1 MKLLL
6 SGNEA
11 IARGAWEASCHVAA
25 AYPGTPSTEIL
36 ENIAF
41 YKEIKAEWAPNE
53 KVAFEAMLGAAI
65 GGARALVAMKHV
77 GLNVAADPL
86 MTSAYVGVNG
96 GLVII
101 SADDPGMHSSQNE
114 QDNRVFAKF
123 AKIPLFEPS
132 DSQEAYEFVKL
143 AFEISEKYDTP
154 VIVRST
160 TRISHAKGIVDVGE
174 RVELPV
180 KEYVKDPQKY
190 TMIPAF
196 ARKRHE
202 ILEKRLVELKKL
214 SNSIEINRIEPG
226 DTKIG
231 IVTSGISYQY
241 AREVFPD
248 AIILKLGM
256 PFPFPD
262 ELFKKFASMVDTIYV
277 VEELEPFL
285 EDHIRI
291 LGYSV
296 IGKDKIPITGELNP
310 QIVRKALKG
319 ESLEKIPP
327 QKAVKRP
334 PALCPGCP
342 HLGIF
347 FELKKKRINVMGDIG
362 CYTLAVLPPLESIDT
377 TVDMGFS
384 VSSVHGFNL
393 ARGEKSVKKS
403 VAVIGDSTFIHS
415 GITGLIDIV
424 YNKGFSTVIILD
436 NHTTAMTGHQPHP
449 ATGRTIKGEPT
460 KKIDFVE
467 LARAIGVEDIHV
479 VDPHDLKAVRKTL
492 KSALNYPGPSV
503 IITDRPCVLLP
514 DEWKKLQKNPKKV
527 VDPEMCQGDKCGNCF
542 RLGCPAIVWKDGKA
556 FIDPLLCVGCDLC
569 IQTCPFDA
577 IHPEDE
583 YEKGI

>member
-1 MKLLL
+1 MRLLL

-11 IARGAWEASCHVAA
+11 IARGAWEASCHVAS

-53 KVAFEAMLGAAI
+53 KVAFEAMLGASI

-86 MTSAYVGVNG
+86 MTSAYTGVNG
-96 GLVII
+96 GFVII

-114 QDNRVFAKF
+114 QDNRIFARF
-123 AKIPLFEPS
+123 AKIPLLEPS
-132 DSQEAYEFVKL
+132 DSQEAHDFVKL

-154 VIVRST
+154 VIVRTT
-160 TRISHAKGIVDVGE
+160 TRISHAKGIVEVDD
-174 RVELPV
+174 R
-180 KEYVKDPQKY
+180 KEVPIREYRKNPEKY
-190 TMIPAF
+190 TMIPAY
-196 ARKRHE
+196 ARRRHE
-202 ILEKRLVELKKL
+202 ILENRLETLKNL
-214 SNSIEINRIEPG
+214 SNSIEINRIEEG
-226 DTKIG
+226 DNEIG
-231 IVTSGISYQY
+231 IVASGIAYQY
-241 AREVFPD
+241 AREVFPE
-248 AIILKLGM
+248 ATFLKLGM

-262 ELFKKFASMVDTIYV
+262 DLFRKFSSMVKKIYV
-277 VEELEPFL
+277 VEELEPFI
-285 EDHIRI
+285 EEQIRI
-291 LGYSV
+291 LGFEV
-296 IGKDKIPITGELNP
+296 TGKEKIPNTGELNP
-310 QIVRKALKG
+310 QIVRKALKNEDLQG
-319 ESLEKIPP
+319 IPV
-327 QKAVKRP
+327 QKSVKRP
-334 PALCPGCP
+334 PAMCPGCP

-362 CYTLAVLPPLESIDT
+362 CYTLAVLPPIESIDT

-384 VSSVHGFNL
+384 VSSVHGFNM
-393 ARGEKSVKKS
+393 ARGESSAKKS
-403 VAVIGDSTFIHS
+403 VAVIGDSTFVHS

-424 YNKGFSTVIILD
+424 YNRGFSTVIILD

-449 ATGRTIKGEPT
+449 ATGRTIRGEPT
-460 KKIDFVE
+460 KKLDFVE

-479 VDPHDLKAVRKTL
+479 VDPHDLKATRKAL
-492 KSALNYPGPSV
+492 KEALNYPGPSV

-527 VDPEMCQGDKCGNCF
+527 VDQELCQGDKCGNCF
-542 RLGCPAIVWKDGKA
+542 RLGCPAIVWKNGKA

-583 YEKGI
+583 T

>member
-1 MKLLL
+1 VRLLL

-11 IARGAWEASCHVAA
+11 IARGAWEASCHVAS

-53 KVAFEAMLGAAI
+53 KVAFEAMLGASI

-86 MTSAYVGVNG
+86 MTSAYTGVNG
-96 GLVII
+96 GFVII

-114 QDNRVFAKF
+114 QDNRIFARF
-123 AKIPLFEPS
+123 AKIPLLEPS
-132 DSQEAYEFVKL
+132 DSQEAHDFVKL

-154 VIVRST
+154 VIVRTT
-160 TRISHAKGIVDVGE
+160 TRISHAKGIVEVDD
-174 RVELPV
+174 R
-180 KEYVKDPQKY
+180 KEVPIREYRKNPEKY
-190 TMIPAF
+190 TMIPAY
-196 ARKRHE
+196 ARRRHE
-202 ILEKRLVELKKL
+202 ILENRLETLKNL
-214 SNSIEINRIEPG
+214 SNSIEINRIEEG
-226 DTKIG
+226 DNEIG
-231 IVTSGISYQY
+231 IVASGIAYQY
-241 AREVFPD
+241 AREVFPE
-248 AIILKLGM
+248 ATFLKLGM

-262 ELFKKFASMVDTIYV
+262 DLFRKFSSMVKKIYV
-277 VEELEPFL
+277 VEELEPFI
-285 EDHIRI
+285 EEQIRI
-291 LGYSV
+291 LGFEV
-296 IGKDKIPITGELNP
+296 TGKEKIPNTGELNP
-310 QIVRKALKG
+310 QIVRKALKNEDLQG
-319 ESLEKIPP
+319 IPV
-327 QKAVKRP
+327 QKSVKRP
-334 PALCPGCP
+334 PAMCPGCP

-362 CYTLAVLPPLESIDT
+362 CYTLAVLPPIESIDT

-384 VSSVHGFNL
+384 VSSVHGFNM
-393 ARGEKSVKKS
+393 ARGESSAKKS
-403 VAVIGDSTFIHS
+403 VAVIGDSTFVHS

-424 YNKGFSTVIILD
+424 YNRGFSTVIILD

-449 ATGRTIKGEPT
+449 ATGRTIRGEPT
-460 KKIDFVE
+460 KKLDFVE

-479 VDPHDLKAVRKTL
+479 VDPHDLKATRKAL
-492 KSALNYPGPSV
+492 KEALNYPGPSV

-527 VDPEMCQGDKCGNCF
+527 VDQELCQGDKCGNCF
-542 RLGCPAIVWKDGKA
+542 RLGCPAIVWKNGKA

-583 YEKGI
+583 T